1 MKNANIRISEEARDC
16 LNEFTKQYEQKSV
29 SDFIIYLS
37 RYLDRNDIDLNF
49 DVKNDVYN
57 TLKLNQKKFD
67 KFSDN
72 LFKNEERIIKILRRF
87 ELDYFKQIT
96 EINDPIVKEPIEVS
110 INNYNSDLFND
121 LVSKI
126 NIEESDVT
134 GRKKYVVNISDDEY
148 QKLKNNAR

>member
-1 MKNANIRISEEARDC
+1 MITSIRVTDKTKNR
-16 LNEFTKQYEQKSV
+16 LKEFSSKYSKTSIDIFLE
-29 SDFIIYLS
+29 YL
-37 RYLDRNDIDLNF
+37 LDYVERNDIDLNF

-96 EINDPIVKEPIEVS
+96 EMNNPIVKEPIEVS
-110 INNYNSDLFND
+110 LNNFNSDLFND

-126 NIEESDVT
+126 NIEESEVT
-134 GRKKYVVNISDDEY
+134 GRKKYVINISDEEY
-148 QKLKNNAR
+148 QNFKNNVR